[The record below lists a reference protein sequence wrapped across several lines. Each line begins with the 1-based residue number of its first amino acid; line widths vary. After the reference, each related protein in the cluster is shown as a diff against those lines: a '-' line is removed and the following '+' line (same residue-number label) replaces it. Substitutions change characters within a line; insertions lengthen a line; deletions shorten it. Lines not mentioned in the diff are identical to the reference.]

1 MKLVTYKPR
10 GASAQLGA
18 IVDGKVINL
27 AEASGGALP
36 NDMRAFLALGDDG
49 LKLAKKVAALK
60 KKLREALPS

>member
-10 GASAQLGA
+10 GANAQLGA

-36 NDMRAFLALGDDG
+36 NDMLSFLQMGDAG
-49 LKLAKKVAALK
+49 LKAAKKVATK
-60 KKLREALPS
+60 KV